1 MTDHP
6 GPIDESL
13 AAQIRALPCFA
24 GVADMAELGGGM
36 TNRNYR
42 VDDRTGRYVVRLG
55 QDIPEHGVLRWH
67 ELAAARA
74 AHAAG
79 ISPEVVYAAPG
90 VLVSR
95 FIDGR
100 TLQAQDLRAEG
111 QLAALVPMLQRC
123 HREIRRY
130 LTGPVLMFWVFQVVR
145 NYLSRLQ
152 VQTDGEMRHRLAE
165 FAALARLL
173 EQAVGPV
180 EIVFGHN
187 DLLAANW
194 IDDGQR
200 LWLIDWDYAGFNSP
214 LFDLA
219 NLSCNNGF
227 DAAQDQAL
235 LSAYFGQAPEAN
247 CSRAFLAMRCAS
259 ALRETLWAMVSQQ
272 VSTIEIDYRTYAS
285 DWCERLDISRQDFEA
300 GRRLP

>member
-1 MTDHP
+1 MNETLDT
-6 GPIDESL
+6 
-13 AAQIRALPCFA
+13 QIRALPCFT
-24 GVADMAELGGGM
+24 GVSHVAELRGGM

-42 VDDRTGRYVVRLG
+42 IDDRSGSYVVRLG

-100 TLQAQDLRAEG
+100 TLLAQDLRVDG
-111 QLAALVPMLQRC
+111 QLAALVPLLQRC
-123 HREIRRY
+123 HREIARH
-130 LTGPVLMFWVFQVVR
+130 LTGPVLMFWVFQVIR
-145 NYLSRLQ
+145 NYLARLH
-152 VQTDGEMRHRLAE
+152 DGSKGELHHRLAG
-165 FAALARLL
+165 FAALAPVL

-180 EIVFGHN
+180 DIVFGHN

-219 NLSCNNGF
+219 NLSGNNAF

-235 LSAYFGQAPEAN
+235 LHAYFGRAPDAA
-247 CSRAFLAMRCAS
+247 CMRAFLAMRCAS
-259 ALRETLWAMVSQQ
+259 ALRETLWALVSQQ
-272 VSTIEIDYRTYAS
+272 VSTVDVDYAS
-285 DWCERLDISRQDFEA
+285 YARDWCDRLDTSRQEFEA
-300 GRRLP
+300 GRRLS